1 MADATL
7 DFEVFAPGKYHHFPA
22 FTASDLDQMV
32 ANFEALRGYIKPP
45 LKAGHSTNQ
54 LLAGQTDGD
63 PALGWCTAL
72 KRVGNKLVGTFA
84 GVPEKF
90 AALIR
95 KGRYLR
101 GSSEI
106 VMDWAKCADEANL
119 KTGVA
124 GKVFTGFAVLGADV
138 PAVKNLDDLADF
150 LGATGPLAFSEP
162 TTDTTNTTT
171 VQAALKS
178 YADGS
183 LRDFDSEVC
192 DAVCERF
199 GGMDGCSA
207 YVRDLFPD
215 RVIVETSDGL
225 LSCPITRNA
234 EGEIELGEPTAVAI
248 AYTPTDT
255 AMEASGS
262 HAHVST
268 TATPVVA
275 KENAM
280 ADESTKT
287 PDAEA
292 TAKLTDLEAKLSA
305 ITAELAAKDAKID
318 ALAKESQEAR
328 AREIAAESRARHAE
342 AVEWVKTFSDQ
353 SNLRILPAQRGWAT
367 VLRDRLVALDATI
380 APSELTGCFSEGET
394 PVELSLADVFE
405 RFVQALP
412 DQKAMLTETTVA
424 TTPQVDDIENYITL
438 KAKESGRNAKDP
450 VVRAEL
456 SRLYI
461 AERSH

>member
-162 TTDTTNTTT
+162 TTDTTNTAT

-234 EGEIELGEPTAVAI
+234 EGEIELGEPTTVAI
-248 AYTPTDT
+248 AYTPTGN

-262 HAHVST
+262 HARVDLSAA
-268 TATPVVA
+268 TAA
-275 KENAM
+275 QENDM
-280 ADESTKT
+280 ADEPKN
-287 PDAEA
+287 DDGAA
-292 TAKLTDLEAKLSA
+292 LAKLTDLEAQFSA
-305 ITAELAAKDAKID
+305 MKAELAEKNAKID